1 MARSRLSALSTEGLS
16 HLQKGTDAQSC
27 VGTVKVISC
36 LIWYEWQDVSPTCA
50 ELNRKSV
57 VEEAVLGWEAK
68 VGSGL
73 GESHTCISISIML
86 ALLKH

>member
-1 MARSRLSALSTEGLS
+1 MLTLLPGEDGGSLQIICCLHRKFVSLTERNI
-16 HLQKGTDAQSC
+16 
-27 VGTVKVISC
+27 VKVLSC

-73 GESHTCISISIML
+73 GESHT
-86 ALLKH
+86 